1 MAKVAKKLAA
11 LQVKADKVSA
21 EIELLSAEV
30 KKAAAAPAEKSATAT
45 PLAAPTRSGKG
56 VSTSKMTLTK
66 KAPIAKTATK
76 KTPGRK
82 PAMKKTSA
90 STTSTIAK

>member
-1 MAKVAKKLAA
+1 MAKVATKLAA

-21 EIELLSAEV
+21 EIKLLSAEV
-30 KKAAAAPAEKSATAT
+30 MKAAAAPAEKPATA
-45 PLAAPTRSGKG
+45 
-56 VSTSKMTLTK
+56 SKKTLTK

-82 PAMKKTSA
+82 PAVKKTSA